1 MGDKNCGTELYLDEK
16 FARFDDKL
24 RAINDKIKTSL
35 ELRAEDRT
43 KNEEEHQEII
53 KQTTKTNGSVAKAN
67 CEIAE
72 LKIWKGYVTGAV
84 AVIMAVIVPLFFLL
98 VRNYLE
104 K

>member
-1 MGDKNCGTELYLDEK
+1 MEEQKYLDEK

-35 ELRAEDRT
+35 ELRAEDRI

-53 KQTTKTNGSVAKAN
+53 KQTTKTNGSVAEAN

-72 LKIWKGYVTGAV
+72 LKIWRGYVTGAV
-84 AVIMAVIVPLFFLL
+84 AVIMAIVVPLLIVLAKF
-98 VRNYLE
+98 YLE